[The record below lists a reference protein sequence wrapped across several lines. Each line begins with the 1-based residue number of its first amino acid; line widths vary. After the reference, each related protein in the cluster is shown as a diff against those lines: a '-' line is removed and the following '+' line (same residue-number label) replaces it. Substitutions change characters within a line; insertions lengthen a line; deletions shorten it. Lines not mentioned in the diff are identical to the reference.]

1 MKIIWTIPLSDNL
14 TYVLSTCYKKASLFD
29 ITLSSI
35 EHFLKNT
42 STYPCSLKRNQEPY
56 AQLKKS
62 LLFIVFIESN
72 KILAFRNLCI

>member
-1 MKIIWTIPLSDNL
+1 MLKKNVCLFIMKIILTIPLSDNL

-29 ITLSSI
+29 ITLSLI

-56 AQLKKS
+56 AQLKK
-62 LLFIVFIESN
+62 IVTIYSFY
-72 KILAFRNLCI
+72 

>member
-1 MKIIWTIPLSDNL
+1 MFVHYENYMDDSTIRQLNL
-14 TYVLSTCYKKASLFD
+14 CVINLLQKASLFD

-56 AQLKKS
+56 AQLKK
-62 LLFIVFIESN
+62 IVTIYSFY
-72 KILAFRNLCI
+72 